1 MTVDNYFSST
11 CYLPSPLLLSDF
23 FWSCKHFWHIVLI
36 ASLPFFQSDLPLH
49 HHLYFL
55 SVSYLSFLS
64 FEFFTSKQFLLCA
77 SSPPHTAATY
87 SQWNPTH
94 DIFYNLFIDL
104 GIQWLYAYSLQ
115 SSVQI
120 CHDGFMSN
128 CDPGCCHISAQHAA
142 LHIQW
147 VEVYELV
154 ASVCSLNSDL

>member
-104 GIQWLYAYSLQ
+104 GIQWLYAYSFSLQ
-115 SSVQI
+115 SKSV
-120 CHDGFMSN
+120 MM
-128 CDPGCCHISAQHAA
+128 
-142 LHIQW
+142 
-147 VEVYELV
+147 
-154 ASVCSLNSDL
+154 DLCQTVTLGAVIFLLSMLRYTSSG

>member
-11 CYLPSPLLLSDF
+11 CYLPFPLLLSDF

-104 GIQWLYAYSLQ
+104 GIQWLYAYSFSLQ
-115 SSVQI
+115 SKSV
-120 CHDGFMSN
+120 MM
-128 CDPGCCHISAQHAA
+128 
-142 LHIQW
+142 
-147 VEVYELV
+147 
-154 ASVCSLNSDL
+154 DLCQTVTLGAVIFLLSMLRYTSSG